1 MHSTNSFLRQN
12 ELTLKSR
19 TKFFMNLAIFDLDNT
34 LLDGDSDYNWGLYLV
49 KKGYLDEGE
58 YKEQNQKFFEE
69 YQVGKLDIFAFAE
82 FQFRFLKNN
91 TRKFL
96 NDVRSDYINEIIK
109 PMILKKAVDLV
120 NQHKE
125 AGDRLLIITATNSFI
140 TKPIGELFGIDEL
153 IGTDPEEN
161 EGEFTGKVK
170 GTPSFKE
177 GKVTRLFDWLDEKN
191 LKLADFEKTFFYS
204 DSHNDLALLEVVTN
218 PVVVNGDKILLEKAQ
233 EKNWPTLNLK

>member
-1 MHSTNSFLRQN
+1 
-12 ELTLKSR
+12 
-19 TKFFMNLAIFDLDNT
+19 MNLAIFDLDNT

-69 YQVGKLDIFAFAE
+69 YQAGKLDIFAFAE

-91 TRKFL
+91 SRKFL
-96 NDVRSDYINEIIK
+96 NEVRSDYIDEIIK

-125 AGDRLLIITATNSFI
+125 AGDSLLIITATNSFI

-153 IGTDPEEN
+153 IGTDPEEHL
-161 EGEFTGKVK
+161 GEFTGKVK

-233 EKNWPTLNLK
+233 EKNWPKLNLK

>member
-1 MHSTNSFLRQN
+1 
-12 ELTLKSR
+12 
-19 TKFFMNLAIFDLDNT
+19 MNLAIFDLDNT

-69 YQVGKLDIFAFAE
+69 YQAGKLDIFAFAE

-177 GKVTRLFDWLDEKN
+177 GKVTRLFDWLGEKN

-204 DSHNDLALLEVVTN
+204 DSHNDFALLEVVTN

>member
-1 MHSTNSFLRQN
+1 
-12 ELTLKSR
+12 
-19 TKFFMNLAIFDLDNT
+19 MNLAIFDLDNT

-204 DSHNDLALLEVVTN
+204 DSHNDLALLEIVTN

-233 EKNWPTLNLK
+233 EKNWPTLHLK

>member
-1 MHSTNSFLRQN
+1 
-12 ELTLKSR
+12 
-19 TKFFMNLAIFDLDNT
+19 MNLAIFDLDNT

-177 GKVTRLFDWLDEKN
+177 GKVTRLFDWLGEKN

-204 DSHNDLALLEVVTN
+204 DSQNDLALLEVVTN

-233 EKNWPTLNLK
+233 EKNWPTLKSK

>member
-1 MHSTNSFLRQN
+1 
-12 ELTLKSR
+12 
-19 TKFFMNLAIFDLDNT
+19 MNLAIFDLDNT

-109 PMILKKAVDLV
+109 PMILKKAVHLV

-218 PVVVNGDKILLEKAQ
+218 PVVVNGDKILQKKAQ

>member
-1 MHSTNSFLRQN
+1 
-12 ELTLKSR
+12 
-19 TKFFMNLAIFDLDNT
+19 MNLAIFDLDNT

-109 PMILKKAVDLV
+109 PMILKKAIDLV

-233 EKNWPTLNLK
+233 EKNWPTLKLK

>member
-1 MHSTNSFLRQN
+1 
-12 ELTLKSR
+12 
-19 TKFFMNLAIFDLDNT
+19 MNLAIFDLDNT

-58 YKEQNQKFFEE
+58 YKEQNQKFFEQ

-120 NQHKE
+120 KQHKE

-233 EKNWPTLNLK
+233 EKNWPTLKLK

>member
-1 MHSTNSFLRQN
+1 
-12 ELTLKSR
+12 
-19 TKFFMNLAIFDLDNT
+19 MNLAIFDLDNT

-109 PMILKKAVDLV
+109 PMILKKAVHLV

-140 TKPIGELFGIDEL
+140 TKPIGELFRIDEL

-233 EKNWPTLNLK
+233 EKNWPTLKLK

>member
-1 MHSTNSFLRQN
+1 
-12 ELTLKSR
+12 
-19 TKFFMNLAIFDLDNT
+19 MNLAIFDLDNT

-82 FQFRFLKNN
+82 FQFQFLKNN

-96 NDVRSDYINEIIK
+96 NKVRSDYINEIIK

-125 AGDRLLIITATNSFI
+125 ARDKLLIITATNSFI
-140 TKPIGELFGIDEL
+140 TKPIGELFGIHEL
-153 IGTDPEEN
+153 IGTDPEEHL
-161 EGEFTGKVK
+161 GEFTGKVK

-233 EKNWPTLNLK
+233 EKNWPKLNLK

>member
-1 MHSTNSFLRQN
+1 
-12 ELTLKSR
+12 
-19 TKFFMNLAIFDLDNT
+19 MNLAIFDLDNT

-125 AGDRLLIITATNSFI
+125 AGDKLLIITATNSFI

-233 EKNWPTLNLK
+233 EKNWPTLRLK

>member
-1 MHSTNSFLRQN
+1 
-12 ELTLKSR
+12 
-19 TKFFMNLAIFDLDNT
+19 MNLAIFDLDNT

-58 YKEQNQKFFEE
+58 YKDQNQKFFEE
-69 YQVGKLDIFAFAE
+69 YQAGKLDIFAFAE

-91 TRKFL
+91 SRKFL
-96 NDVRSDYINEIIK
+96 NKVRSDYIDEIIK

-125 AGDRLLIITATNSFI
+125 AGDSLLIITATNSFI

-153 IGTDPEEN
+153 IGTDPEEHL
-161 EGEFTGKVK
+161 GEFTGKVK

-233 EKNWPTLNLK
+233 EKNWPKLNLK

>member
-1 MHSTNSFLRQN
+1 
-12 ELTLKSR
+12 
-19 TKFFMNLAIFDLDNT
+19 MNLAIFDLDNT

-49 KKGYLDEGE
+49 KKGYLDESE

-69 YQVGKLDIFAFAE
+69 YQAGKLDIFAFAE
-82 FQFRFLKNN
+82 FQFQFLKNN

-96 NDVRSDYINEIIK
+96 NEVRSDYINEIIK

-120 NQHKE
+120 RQHKE

-153 IGTDPEEN
+153 IGTDPEEHL
-161 EGEFTGKVK
+161 GEFTGKVS

-177 GKVTRLFDWLDEKN
+177 GKVTRLFDWMDEKSQ
-191 LKLADFEKTFFYS
+191 KLADFEKIFFYS
-204 DSHNDLALLEVVTN
+204 DSHNDLALLELVTN

-233 EKNWPTLNLK
+233 EKNWPKLNLK

>member
-1 MHSTNSFLRQN
+1 
-12 ELTLKSR
+12 
-19 TKFFMNLAIFDLDNT
+19 MNLAIFDLDNT

-109 PMILKKAVDLV
+109 PMILKKAVHLV

-177 GKVTRLFDWLDEKN
+177 GKVTRLFDWLDKKN

-218 PVVVNGDKILLEKAQ
+218 PVVVNGDKILQKKAQ

>member
-1 MHSTNSFLRQN
+1 
-12 ELTLKSR
+12 
-19 TKFFMNLAIFDLDNT
+19 MNLAIFDLDNT

-120 NQHKE
+120 NLHKE

-218 PVVVNGDKILLEKAQ
+218 PVVVNGDKILQKKAQ

>member
-1 MHSTNSFLRQN
+1 
-12 ELTLKSR
+12 
-19 TKFFMNLAIFDLDNT
+19 MNLAIFDLDNT

-58 YKEQNQKFFEE
+58 YKEQNRKFFEE
-69 YQVGKLDIFAFAE
+69 YQAGTLDIFAFAE
-82 FQFRFLKNN
+82 FQFQFLKNN

-96 NDVRSDYINEIIK
+96 NKVRSDYINEIIK

-125 AGDRLLIITATNSFI
+125 DRDRLLIITATNSFI

-153 IGTDPEEN
+153 IGTDPEEHL
-161 EGEFTGKVK
+161 GEFTGKVN

-191 LKLADFEKTFFYS
+191 LKLSDFEKTFFYS
-204 DSHNDLALLEVVTN
+204 DSHNDVALLEVVTN
-218 PVVVNGDKILLEKAQ
+218 PVVVNGDKILLGKAQ

>member
-1 MHSTNSFLRQN
+1 
-12 ELTLKSR
+12 
-19 TKFFMNLAIFDLDNT
+19 MNLAIFDLDNT

-109 PMILKKAVDLV
+109 PMILKKAVHLV

-233 EKNWPTLNLK
+233 EKNWPKLYLK

>member
-1 MHSTNSFLRQN
+1 
-12 ELTLKSR
+12 
-19 TKFFMNLAIFDLDNT
+19 MNLAIFDLDNT

-96 NDVRSDYINEIIK
+96 NDIRSDYINEIIK

-177 GKVTRLFDWLDEKN
+177 GKVTRLFDWLGEKN

-204 DSHNDLALLEVVTN
+204 DSQNDLALLEVVTN

-233 EKNWPTLNLK
+233 EKNWPTLKLK

>member
-1 MHSTNSFLRQN
+1 
-12 ELTLKSR
+12 
-19 TKFFMNLAIFDLDNT
+19 MNLAIFDLDNT

-233 EKNWPTLNLK
+233 EKNWPTLKLK

>member
-1 MHSTNSFLRQN
+1 
-12 ELTLKSR
+12 
-19 TKFFMNLAIFDLDNT
+19 MNLAIFDLDNT

-233 EKNWPTLNLK
+233 EKNWPKLNLK

>member
-1 MHSTNSFLRQN
+1 
-12 ELTLKSR
+12 
-19 TKFFMNLAIFDLDNT
+19 MNLAIFDLDNT

-109 PMILKKAVDLV
+109 PMILKKAADLV

-177 GKVTRLFDWLDEKN
+177 GKVTRLFDWLGEKN

-233 EKNWPTLNLK
+233 EKNWPTLRLK